1 MLPGTHHA
9 SDRYVRASWN
19 LNAAPR
25 VNDPRFAVAT
35 VFSLV
40 RNISVP
46 LGISDPEKP
55 NIASTLW
62 RVPVADSR
70 QKRHYFESTFS
81 PAVFWVDLDDLDLA
95 PGSKSTKL
103 SLKGHPVLSGDVSSQ
118 FTPVK
123 PFKFLSY

>member
-1 MLPGTHHA
+1 M
-9 SDRYVRASWN
+9 
-19 LNAAPR
+19 
-25 VNDPRFAVAT
+25 NDPRLAVAT

-62 RVPVADSR
+62 RSVADSR
-70 QKRHYFESTFS
+70 QKRFYFESSFS
-81 PAVFWVDLDDLDLA
+81 PAVFWVDLEDLDLA
-95 PGSKSTKL
+95 PGSKPTKL
-103 SLKGHPVLSGDVSSQ
+103 SLKGHPLLSGDVSGQ

-123 PFKFLSY
+123 PFRFLSS